1 MPSMLAHSRGSRW
14 RQLSLRIESGEGVPR
29 RRPECEEE
37 NEAETGG
44 GWCEDELSVRC
55 KEGGG
60 QAAVMSIS
68 AAAVTLASACAYWQ
82 YSLVEAMRKPAGVVW
97 KEATF

>member
-1 MPSMLAHSRGSRW
+1 
-14 RQLSLRIESGEGVPR
+14 
-29 RRPECEEE
+29 
-37 NEAETGG
+37 
-44 GWCEDELSVRC
+44 
-55 KEGGG
+55 
-60 QAAVMSIS
+60 MSIS